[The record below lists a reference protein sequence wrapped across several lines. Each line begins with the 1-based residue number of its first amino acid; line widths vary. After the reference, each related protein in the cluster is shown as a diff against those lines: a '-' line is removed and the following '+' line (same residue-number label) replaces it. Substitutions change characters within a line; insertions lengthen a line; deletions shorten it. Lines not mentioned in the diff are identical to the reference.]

1 MKSARMDGDFGVG
14 PEGRGERTPS
24 LPPPPPASLPKGGQ
38 GGHGSRSWSDER
50 GGELGSEWNPVERS
64 GVHTGVCRVPDP
76 RPSPYTLHRGPVD
89 GGPVHRKI
97 RPPGASRRRATDNH
111 VTLLLYRYR
120 SRRHNTAPRTV
131 PPRRYAPLGRREGG
145 GRGEEKGGERKKKS
159 SSILVTNRF
168 DIFLL
173 LFIQLNTG
181 CPRARK
187 PRLDSRRMEEDRPD
201 YGVAKAAFIFSSF
214 FVSSIDDKGGGRD
227 ERR

>member
-24 LPPPPPASLPKGGQ
+24 LPPPPPPPPFLKADKEGTAPARGRTS
-38 GGHGSRSWSDER
+38 ER
-50 GGELGSEWNPVERS
+50 GELGSEWNPVERS

-131 PPRRYAPLGRREGG
+131 PPRRYAPLGRREKGGG
-145 GRGEEKGGERKKKS
+145 GRGKRGRTKEEIILYFSYEPVRYLPSSVHSAEHWVS
-159 SSILVTNRF
+159 SSAETA
-168 DIFLL
+168 
-173 LFIQLNTG
+173 
-181 CPRARK
+181 AR
-187 PRLDSRRMEEDRPD
+187 LEAD
-201 YGVAKAAFIFSSF
+201 
-214 FVSSIDDKGGGRD
+214 GGGSSRLWGC
-227 ERR
+227 ESRLHFFLVFCFFHR

>member
-131 PPRRYAPLGRREGG
+131 PPRRYAPLGRREKG
-145 GRGEEKGGERKKKS
+145 GGERKKGA
-159 SSILVTNRF
+159 N
-168 DIFLL
+168 
-173 LFIQLNTG
+173 
-181 CPRARK
+181 
-187 PRLDSRRMEEDRPD
+187 
-201 YGVAKAAFIFSSF
+201 
-214 FVSSIDDKGGGRD
+214 
-227 ERR
+227 ERRNHPLF